1 MFAAGSKATG
11 RIVALSSCEA
21 FAREAAMTDHRQL
34 RVRFYPTAGKWLC
47 VVQQLG
53 ADGMPAGDDVLSATG
68 DSKEEARQ
76 AALEATTDPE
86 VAQLLREQH

>member
-1 MFAAGSKATG
+1 
-11 RIVALSSCEA
+11 
-21 FAREAAMTDHRQL
+21 MTDHRQL

-53 ADGMPAGDDVLSATG
+53 ADGMPAGDDVVSATG
-68 DSKEEARQ
+68 DSKEDARQ
-76 AALEATTDPE
+76 AAIEATTDPD